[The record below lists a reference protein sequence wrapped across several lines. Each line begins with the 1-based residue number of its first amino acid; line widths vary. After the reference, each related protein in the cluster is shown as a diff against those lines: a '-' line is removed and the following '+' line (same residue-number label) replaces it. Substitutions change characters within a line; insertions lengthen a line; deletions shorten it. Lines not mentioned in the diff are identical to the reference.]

1 MRTDEALHFLV
12 RTEERRRLAMRATTV
27 LNKLLAL
34 QGLWVRDFG
43 LNAEAR
49 ELYFYVVPRLRV
61 SRCGCCGE
69 KVKRHHDGT
78 WRSWRHL
85 DLFGWTCYLRYF
97 IRRVKCPR
105 CGVRTEEVPWADP
118 GSRFTRAFEQE
129 VAWFAQ
135 RCDLSAVAE
144 HFRISW
150 ATVRNLVHRVVTE
163 EWDGDR
169 RLDGLRVIGVDEISY
184 RRHHKYLTVV
194 VDHLTGRVVWA
205 GKDRKVKTLLRFF
218 RQLGPERAAQL
229 EAISA
234 DMWEPYLIVLRRKA
248 PQAAVIFDRFHIVRH
263 LNEAVTKVR
272 VQLIRD
278 ADPQTRR
285 DLKGTR
291 FPVLKL
297 PESRTSEDR
306 QVLEEQVRGNRKLYR
321 AMLLKDDFM
330 DLYTYQKEGWAR
342 RFLTGWLRRAMYSK
356 LEPIK
361 KVARMIRNHLKG
373 VLGWVRWRINNGRLE
388 GMNNRI
394 RLLSHRSFGLHSAE
408 ALISLVYLCCGG
420 LELKSFH
427 TK

>member
-1 MRTDEALHFLV
+1 MRI
-12 RTEERRRLAMRATTV
+12 TTV
-27 LNKLLAL
+27 LNKLLAW
-34 QGLWVRDFG
+34 QELWVQDID
-43 LNAEAR
+43 LVAEAK
-49 ELYFYVVPRLRV
+49 ELRIFVVPRWRV
-61 SRCGCCGE
+61 SRCGGCGDR
-69 KVKRHHDGT
+69 VKRRHDRT

-85 DLFGWTCYLRYF
+85 DLFGWTCYLRYA
-97 IRRVKCPR
+97 IWRVKCPR
-105 CGVRTEEVPWADP
+105 CGVRTEQVPWATP
-118 GSRFTRAFEQE
+118 TSRFTRAFEQQ
-129 VAWFAQ
+129 VAWLAQ

-150 ATVRNLVHRVVTE
+150 ATVRNLVHRVVVQ
-163 EWDGDR
+163 EWDGDT

-194 VDHLTGRVVWA
+194 VDHLSGRVVWA

-218 RQLGPERAAQL
+218 RQLGPERAVRL
-229 EAISA
+229 EAISI
-234 DMWEPYLIVLRRKA
+234 DMWEPYLIVLRKKA

-263 LNEAVTKVR
+263 LNDAVSKVR
-272 VQLIRD
+272 RELVRD

-285 DLKGTR
+285 DLRNTR
-291 FPVLKL
+291 FPVLKS
-297 PESRTSEDR
+297 PQSRSPKDR

-330 DLYTYQKEGWAR
+330 DLYTYQREGWAR
-342 RFLTGWLRRAMYSK
+342 RFLEGWLRRAMYSK
-356 LEPIK
+356 LEPMK
-361 KVARMIRNHLKG
+361 KVARMIRSHLEG

-420 LELKSFH
+420 IELEPVH

>member
-1 MRTDEALHFLV
+1 MRI
-12 RTEERRRLAMRATTV
+12 TTV

-34 QGLWVRDFG
+34 QELWVKAID
-43 LNAEAR
+43 LEAEAR
-49 ELYFYVVPRLRV
+49 ELRIFVVPRWRV
-61 SRCGCCGE
+61 SRCSGCGNC
-69 KVKRHHDGT
+69 VKRRHDRT

-85 DLFGWTCYLRYF
+85 DLLGWTCYLRYA
-97 IRRVKCPR
+97 IWRVKCPR
-105 CGVRTEEVPWADP
+105 CGVRTEQVPWATP
-118 GSRFTRAFEQE
+118 RSRFTRAFEQQ
-129 VAWFAQ
+129 VAWLAQ

-150 ATVRNLVHRVVTE
+150 ATVRNLVHRVVVQ
-163 EWDGDR
+163 EWDGDGC
-169 RLDGLRVIGVDEISY
+169 LDGLRVIGVDEISY

-194 VDHLTGRVVWA
+194 VDHLSGRVVWA

-229 EAISA
+229 QAISA
-234 DMWEPYLIVLRRKA
+234 DMWEPYLIVLRKKA

-263 LNEAVTKVR
+263 LNNAVSKVR
-272 VQLIRD
+272 RQLVRD
-278 ADPQTRR
+278 ADPRTRR
-285 DLKGTR
+285 DLRNTR
-291 FPVLKL
+291 FPVLKS
-297 PESRTSEDR
+297 PQSRTPEDR
-306 QVLEEQVRGNRKLYR
+306 QVLEEQVRGNRQLYR

-330 DLYTYQKEGWAR
+330 DLYTYQREGWAR
-342 RFLTGWLRRAMYSK
+342 RFLEGWLRRAMYSK

-361 KVARMIRNHLKG
+361 KVARMIRNHLEG

-420 LELKSFH
+420 IKLEPVH